1 MTTFLD
7 IFILGT
13 IWGAIYSMIA
23 VGFTL
28 IFGVAGI
35 INLSHGAFYML
46 GAYLAYT
53 FMTLLKINVVLSALL
68 AAAGVALIGMAIDR
82 FAIRPMR
89 DRHAYVLIL
98 TLALALFTQELMY
111 GLYGSYG
118 KSVPNF
124 MTGEIVLGGVFV
136 SYQKLLTLI
145 VGAALMV
152 LFWLFIKKTRT
163 GKSIFAVAQNKD
175 AAILVGIQYE
185 RVYLMTMGISA
196 GLAAVAGVF
205 IAPILEAVPTMWAF
219 PLFKAFAIVIIGGLG
234 SLGGAII
241 TSLFLGYAETS
252 VSMLLS
258 ANYAD
263 MVYLVA
269 IILVLIFRPTG
280 LTGKKSGLTQNRA

>member
-1 MTTFLD
+1 MTTFLS
-7 IFILGT
+7 ILVLGA
-13 IWGAIYSMIA
+13 IWGAIYSLIA

-53 FMTLLKINVVLSALL
+53 FMTLLKINVILSTLMAVVV
-68 AAAGVALIGMAIDR
+68 VALIGMAIDR

-89 DRHAYVLIL
+89 ERHAYVLIL
-98 TLALALFTQELMY
+98 TLALALFIQELMY
-111 GLYGSYG
+111 GFYGSYG
-118 KSVPNF
+118 KSVPSF
-124 MTGEIVLGGVFV
+124 MIGEIVLGGVFV
-136 SYQKLLTLI
+136 SYQKLLTFI
-145 VGAALMV
+145 IGAALMV
-152 LFWLFIKKTRT
+152 LFWFFIKKTKT
-163 GKSIFAVAQNKD
+163 GKSISAVAQNKD

-241 TSLFLGYAETS
+241 TSFFLGYAETS

-269 IILVLIFRPTG
+269 IILVLIFKPTG
-280 LTGKKSGLTQNRA
+280 LSGKRAA

>member
-1 MTTFLD
+1 MTTFLS
-7 IFILGT
+7 ILILGT
-13 IWGAIYSMIA
+13 SWGAIYSLIA

-53 FMTLLKINVVLSALL
+53 FMILLHINVLLSALMAV
-68 AAAGVALIGMAIDR
+68 AAVALIGMAIDR

-89 DRHAYVLIL
+89 DRHSYVLIL
-98 TLALALFTQELMY
+98 TLALALFTQELMF
-111 GLYGSYG
+111 GIYGSYG
-118 KSVPNF
+118 KSVPSF
-124 MTGEIVLGGVFV
+124 LTGEIALGGVFI
-136 SYQKLLTLI
+136 SFQKLITFF
-145 VGAALMV
+145 VGAALVV
-152 LFWLFIKKTRT
+152 LFWFFIKMTKT
-163 GKSIFAVAQNKD
+163 GKSISAVAQNKD

-185 RVYLMTMGISA
+185 RVYLTAMGISA

-234 SLGGAII
+234 SIEGAIL
-241 TSLFLGYAETS
+241 TSLLLGYSETM

-258 ANYAD
+258 ANYSD
-263 MVYLVA
+263 MVYLLA

-280 LTGKKSGLTQNRA
+280 LTGRKASRA

>member
-1 MTTFLD
+1 MTTFLS
-7 IFILGT
+7 ILVLGA
-13 IWGAIYSMIA
+13 IWGAIYSLIA

-53 FMTLLKINVVLSALL
+53 FMTILKINVILSTLMAV
-68 AAAGVALIGMAIDR
+68 AAVALIGMAIDH

-89 DRHAYVLIL
+89 ERHAYVLIL
-98 TLALALFTQELMY
+98 TLALALFIQEIMY
-111 GLYGSYG
+111 GFYGSHG

-136 SYQKLLTLI
+136 SYQKLLTFI
-145 VGAALMV
+145 VGACLMV

-163 GKSIFAVAQNKD
+163 GKSISAVAQNKD

-185 RVYLMTMGISA
+185 RVYLMAMGISA

-241 TSLFLGYAETS
+241 TSFFLGYAETS

-269 IILVLIFRPTG
+269 IILVLIFKPTG
-280 LTGKKSGLTQNRA
+280 LSGKRAA

>member
-1 MTTFLD
+1 MTTFLS
-7 IFILGT
+7 ILILGT
-13 IWGAIYSMIA
+13 IWGAIYSLIA

-35 INLSHGAFYML
+35 INLSHGTFYML

-53 FMTLLKINVVLSALL
+53 FMTLLHINVPLSALM
-68 AAAGVALIGMAIDR
+68 AVVVVALIGMAIDR

-89 DRHAYVLIL
+89 DRHVYVLIL
-98 TLALALFTQELMY
+98 TLALALFTQELIF
-111 GLYGSYG
+111 GIYGSYG
-118 KSVPNF
+118 KSVHSF
-124 MTGEIVLGGVFV
+124 MTGDIVLGGVFI
-136 SYQKLLTLI
+136 SYQKLITLF
-145 VGAALMV
+145 VGAALVV
-152 LFWLFIKKTRT
+152 LFWFFIKKTKT
-163 GKSIFAVAQNKD
+163 GKSISAVAQNKD

-234 SLGGAII
+234 SIGGAII
-241 TSLFLGYAETS
+241 TSLLLGYSETM

-258 ANYAD
+258 SNYAD
-263 MVYLVA
+263 MVYLLA

-280 LTGKKSGLTQNRA
+280 LTGRKSSRV

>member
-1 MTTFLD
+1 MTTFLS
-7 IFILGT
+7 ILVLGA
-13 IWGAIYSMIA
+13 IWGAIYSLIA

-53 FMTLLKINVVLSALL
+53 FMTLLKINVILSTLMAV
-68 AAAGVALIGMAIDR
+68 AIVALIGMAIDR

-98 TLALALFTQELMY
+98 TLALALFIQEVMY

-136 SYQKLLTLI
+136 SYQKLLTFF
-145 VGAALMV
+145 VGAALV
-152 LFWLFIKKTRT
+152 ALFWVFLKKTKT
-163 GKSIFAVAQNKD
+163 GKSISAVAQNKD

-219 PLFKAFAIVIIGGLG
+219 PLFKAFAVVIIGGLG

-241 TSLFLGYAETS
+241 TSLLLGYAETI
-252 VSMLLS
+252 VSMLFS

-263 MVYLVA
+263 MVYLMA

-280 LTGKKSGLTQNRA
+280 LTGKRAA

>member
-68 AAAGVALIGMAIDR
+68 AVAAVALIGMAIDR

-111 GLYGSYG
+111 GFYGSYG

-124 MTGEIVLGGVFV
+124 MTGEIVLGGVYV
-136 SYQKLLTLI
+136 SYQKLLTFI

-163 GKSIFAVAQNKD
+163 GKSISAVAQNKD

-219 PLFKAFAIVIIGGLG
+219 PLFKAFAVVIIGGLG

-241 TSLFLGYAETS
+241 TSFFLGYAETS
-252 VSMLLS
+252 VSMLFS

-269 IILVLIFRPTG
+269 IILVLIFKPTG
-280 LTGKKSGLTQNRA
+280 LSGKRAA

>member
-1 MTTFLD
+1 MTT
-7 IFILGT
+7 IFSILILGT
-13 IWGAIYSMIA
+13 IWGAVYSLIA

-35 INLSHGAFYML
+35 INLSHGAFFML

-53 FMTLLKINVVLSALL
+53 FMSILGLNVVLSAVL
-68 AAAGVALIGMAIDR
+68 AVLIVAIIGMIIDR

-98 TLALALFTQELMY
+98 TLALASFFQECMY
-111 GLYGSYG
+111 GIYGPYG
-118 KSVPNF
+118 KSVEVF
-124 MTGEIVLGGVFV
+124 LKGELILGGVNV
-136 SYQKLLTLI
+136 SYQKLLTFF
-145 VGAALMV
+145 VSAALV
-152 LFWLFIKKTRT
+152 ILLWLFIKNTKT
-163 GKSIFAVAQNKD
+163 GKSISAVSQNKD
-175 AAILVGIQYE
+175 AALLVGIQYE

-196 GLAAVAGVF
+196 GLAAMAGVF

-241 TSLFLGYAETS
+241 ASLLLGYSETM
-252 VSMLLS
+252 VSMLIS
-258 ANYAD
+258 ANYSD

-269 IILVLIFRPTG
+269 IIIVLAVRPTG
-280 LTGKKSGLTQNRA
+280 LSGKAISRV